1 MKNIILAVGAH
12 PDDIELGCA
21 GTLVKHIQAG
31 DEVFALVLTNGEK
44 GNHDPYRDE
53 CLRSLG
59 KLGIKKDHVF
69 FGNFRD
75 GFVMDDNETVSLIE
89 KYIKKVGATKV
100 YTHDSNDRHQDHRHT
115 SLAVSSAARK
125 VPEIFLFQGPSTT
138 STFEAHYFIEIDKR
152 QLKKKID
159 SLKQYGSQTKKGIVN
174 LKWVEDLAVTS
185 GNSGNVEFA
194 EAFAINHI
202 SREGANV

>member
-1 MKNIILAVGAH
+1 MKKIILAVGAH

-21 GTLVKHIQAG
+21 GTLVKHIQSG
-31 DEVFALVLTNGEK
+31 DDVYALILTNGEK

-53 CLRSLG
+53 CLKSL
-59 KLGIKKDHVF
+59 KTLGIKKQNVF

-75 GFVMDDNETVSLIE
+75 GYVMDDNETVSLIE
-89 KYIKKVGATKV
+89 KYIKQIGAQKV

-138 STFEAHYFIEIDKR
+138 STFEAHYFIEIDKK
-152 QLKKKID
+152 QLTKKIQA
-159 SLKQYGSQTKKGIVN
+159 LKQYNSQTKKGIVN

-185 GNSGNVEFA
+185 GNSGNVPFA
-194 EAFAINHI
+194 ESFAINHI
-202 SREGANV
+202 SREGSNV